1 VKILKTSAMDNYNP
15 FQTIDQRLANIERL
29 LAKVTQPQHLP
40 LPKKES
46 EGGIELAQEVLKVYS
61 KSSIYKMS
69 MQGRIP
75 CQKRGRKL
83 WFSRATLEE
92 WIKQGMPDVSELNA
106 ADRLAKSFR
115 R

>member
-1 VKILKTSAMDNYNP
+1 MDSYNP

-75 CQKRGRKL
+75 HEKRGRKL
-83 WFSRATLEE
+83 WFHRETLEN
-92 WIKQGMPDVSELNA
+92 WIKQGMPDQSQLDA
-106 ADRLAKSFR
+106 ADRLQKAVK
-115 R
+115 

>member
-1 VKILKTSAMDNYNP
+1 MDNYNP

-40 LPKKES
+40 LPKKET

-75 CQKRGRKL
+75 HEKRGRKL
-83 WFSRATLEE
+83 WFSRETLEN
-92 WIKQGMPDVSELNA
+92 WIKQGMPDVSQLNA
-106 ADRLAKSFR
+106 ADRLAATLKK
-115 R
+115 